1 LQRPSVKLFSF
12 LIFPI
17 DAKNPII
24 SVIRYKDLGFVTL
37 DFRCREDAEVC
48 LNLDGTE
55 YRTGSKMRILR
66 VKRFMDEWNNDID
79 KGRNP
84 IQNLLEKK
92 GPGASNFTGE
102 ARGGGIIKAGDEE
115 TKGKGGASSIDGERD
130 NRIYMGGIPY
140 NMSETEVKKM
150 CEAFGRLKSFNLIK
164 DPSNPELNKGYAFF
178 EYSDDR
184 STDKAIKA
192 LNGLEFKDKRLK
204 VQKANTNSKPQQLSI
219 A

>member
-1 LQRPSVKLFSF
+1 MK
-12 LIFPI
+12 
-17 DAKNPII
+17 
-24 SVIRYKDLGFVTL
+24 
-37 DFRCREDAEVC
+37 
-48 LNLDGTE
+48 
-55 YRTGSKMRILR
+55 ILR
-66 VKRFMDEWNNDID
+66 VNRFMDQWNNDIE

-84 IQNLLEKK
+84 IQGLLSSKLA
-92 GPGASNFTGE
+92 GSSNFTG
-102 ARGGGIIKAGDEE
+102 GDQRANPE
-115 TKGKGGASSIDGERD
+115 TDGKGEGKQAVKGLPDGEVRD

-140 NMSETEVKKM
+140 NMNEPEVKKM

-204 VQKANTNSKPQQLSI
+204 VQKANTNQKPQQLTL